1 MKTEVEKAD
10 DPTELMAIIEQA
22 ELQTSALEEEDPEM
36 EQSVSIVQQLSSG
49 NFPNS
54 KSKRQRL
61 EEPSSDE
68 DPDNEIQPVSP
79 RPEGSQVQEN
89 TDEPSSSQKR
99 KRIDDETEY
108 PVLYQLL
115 NRQVG
120 HRHD

>member
-10 DPTELMAIIEQA
+10 DPTELMAIVEQA
-22 ELQTSALEEEDPEM
+22 ELQTSALEEEDPEI

-68 DPDNEIQPVSP
+68 DHDNEIQPASP
-79 RPEGSQVQEN
+79 TPEGSQIEES
-89 TDEPSSSQKR
+89 TAEPSSSQKR
-99 KRIDDETEY
+99 KRTDDEIEY
-108 PVLYQLL
+108 PVLHQLF
-115 NRQVG
+115 NRRVD
-120 HRHD
+120 R